1 MKRVITDLSW
11 VDPYNE
17 KNTGFKDLGYLLA
30 RSGDSYSIIKTNPA
44 GHRSTAKK
52 NKNYIEMNNYAEDYV
67 WDQKYP
73 DIPETY
79 LDGCKNVATNTGLVL
94 IFYTDGNKLIVYDL
108 LVDNDTNKLDFD
120 YKVKSPTFPQDKA
133 ETRRYSIDKGKFV
146 MDALFKDG
154 YGYYGI
160 IESMK
165 TINIDENKY
174 SNTEFEA
181 AIGCLKNANMN
192 IDVINQGFT
201 FSTQKT
207 FDYIILPSKKYFRT
221 SGNVTIYGP
230 NKNSVVC
237 LDDNGI
243 ATTNTAGTF
252 WYIEEPF
259 YTSEPT
265 NTGGTDTTGIGF
277 VILKYAGADSCILE
291 VS

>member
-11 VDPYNE
+11 VDPS
-17 KNTGFKDLGYLLA
+17 TFKDNHYLLA
-30 RSGDSYSIIKTNPA
+30 RSGESYSIISSDFA
-44 GHRSTAKK
+44 AHRSTAKT

-73 DIPETY
+73 DISETY
-79 LDGCKNVATNTGLVL
+79 LNGCKNVATNTGLVL
-94 IFYTDGNKLIVYDL
+94 IFYTDGKKLIVYDL
-108 LVDNDTNKLDFD
+108 LVDNDANKLDFD
-120 YKVKSPTFPQDKA
+120 YKVKSPTFPQNKA

-146 MDALFKDG
+146 MDTLFKDDNG
-154 YGYYGI
+154 YYYGI

-174 SNTEFEA
+174 ENTEFKT

-192 IDVINQGFT
+192 VDVINQGFT

-265 NTGGTDTTGIGF
+265 KEGGTDTTGIGF
-277 VILKYAGADSCILE
+277 VILKYAGTDSCILE

>member
-1 MKRVITDLSW
+1 MKRVILDW
-11 VDPYNE
+11 VDPSA
-17 KNTGFKDLGYLLA
+17 FKENNYLLA
-30 RSGDSYSIIKTNPA
+30 RSGNSYSIISSDFA
-44 GHRSTAKK
+44 AHRLTAKT

-94 IFYTDGNKLIVYDL
+94 IFYTDGNKLIIYDL
-108 LVDNDTNKLDFD
+108 LVDNDANKLDFD
-120 YKVKSPTFPQDKA
+120 YKVKSPTFPQDRA
-133 ETRRYSIDKGKFV
+133 ETRRYSIDKGQFV
-146 MDALFKDG
+146 MDALFKDD

-174 SNTEFEA
+174 KNNTAFTA

-192 IDVINQGFT
+192 KDVINQGFT
-201 FSTQKT
+201 FSTERT
-207 FDYIILPSKKYFRT
+207 FNYIILPSKKYFRT

-265 NTGGTDTTGIGF
+265 KEGGTDTTGRGF
-277 VILKYAGADSCILE
+277 VILKYAGTDSCILE

>member
-1 MKRVITDLSW
+1 MKRAILDW
-11 VDPYNE
+11 VDPSA
-17 KNTGFKDLGYLLA
+17 FKENNYLLA
-30 RSGDSYSIIKTNPA
+30 RSGNSYSIISSDFA
-44 GHRSTAKK
+44 AHRSTAKT

-94 IFYTDGNKLIVYDL
+94 IFYTDGNKLIIYDL
-108 LVDNDTNKLDFD
+108 LVDNDANKLDFD
-120 YKVKSPTFPQDKA
+120 YKVKSPTFPQDRA
-133 ETRRYSIDKGKFV
+133 ETRRYSIDKGQFV
-146 MDALFKDG
+146 MDALFKDDC
-154 YGYYGI
+154 GYYGI

-174 SNTEFEA
+174 KNNTAFTA

-192 IDVINQGFT
+192 KDVINQGFT
-201 FSTQKT
+201 FSTERT
-207 FDYIILPSKKYFRT
+207 FNYIILPSKKYFRT

-265 NTGGTDTTGIGF
+265 ETGSTDTTGIGF
-277 VILKYAGADSCILE
+277 VILKYAGTDSCILE